1 VIVFKTTGRVFQVPA
16 SAFLIGGG
24 QSARGAAGAETAAAS
39 SGAASDGAAAA
50 SAAAR
55 LAELDGADDG
65 RALPLQIF
73 PRLLLAWR
81 SPRPAAGRQPRPV
94 RLSRRLHTL
103 FQLQSEL

>member
-1 VIVFKTTGRVFQVPA
+1 MFQVPA
-16 SAFLIGGG
+16 SALLVGCR

-50 SAAAR
+50 SAAAH

-73 PRLLLAWR
+73 PRLLF
-81 SPRPAAGRQPRPV
+81 AG
-94 RLSRRLHTL
+94 
-103 FQLQSEL
+103 